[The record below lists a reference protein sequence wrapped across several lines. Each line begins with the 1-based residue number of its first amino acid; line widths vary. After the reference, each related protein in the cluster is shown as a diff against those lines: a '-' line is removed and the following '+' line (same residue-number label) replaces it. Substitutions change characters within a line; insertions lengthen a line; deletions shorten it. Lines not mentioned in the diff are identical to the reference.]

1 MRKLLLAALAVL
13 ALAVPAQASASVL
26 AMEPS
31 ESTAKT
37 LGEAIVANPTQLTE
51 ASLPEWPF
59 DTEVEE
65 EEFPWPVGIGTT
77 EAPPPTG
84 LTGFPTAGSSFGI
97 LSSGDVHTIATT
109 LSNESESTSTEY
121 QDQTGTTPRG
131 GAFDWT
137 TLRLDVEVPGG
148 DNCLALDYRFLSE
161 EFPEFVGS
169 QFNDAFVAEIG
180 SSTWSVGESGEL
192 SRPNDFASSLE
203 GTPISV
209 NGVGPAAVTPQEAEG
224 TYFDAA
230 TGLITTKTPITPGPH
245 SIYLSIFD
253 ASDHILDSAVFLDN
267 LRFINEDPS
276 TCRPPTSAELK
287 PPPPGSPPPPSNEF
301 SVGPHV
307 KFKNG
312 GTKATITVNVP
323 GPGTVSATQATGT
336 GSGRV
341 LQAAASTAPR
351 AGGKKKKK
359 PLISPAKVHA
369 AAAGAVKVTVKL
381 TGPAVKLLAKKR
393 KLTVPVKITFTPTG
407 GLPASHVLKL
417 TFKKP
422 GKHKKHG

>member
-1 MRKLLLAALAVL
+1 MRKLLLSALAVL
-13 ALAVPAQASASVL
+13 ALAVPAQASASVI

-31 ESTAKT
+31 EATAKKI
-37 LGEAIVANPTQLTE
+37 GAAIIANPAQLTG

-59 DTEVEE
+59 DEEVEE
-65 EEFPWPVGIGTT
+65 EEAPPWPVGLGSN
-77 EAPPPTG
+77 EAPPPAG
-84 LTGFPTAGSSFGI
+84 LTGFPTAGNEFGI
-97 LSSGDVHTIATT
+97 LSSGDVHTIAST
-109 LSNESESTSTEY
+109 LFNDSESTSTAYE
-121 QDQTGTTPRG
+121 DQTALTERG
-131 GAFDWT
+131 DAFDWT
-137 TLRLDVEVPGG
+137 TLKLDVEVPGG

-169 QFNDAFVAEIG
+169 EFNDAFVAEIG
-180 SSTWSVGESGEL
+180 SSTWTVGESGDL

-230 TGLITTKTPITPGPH
+230 TGLITTKTPITPGAH

-253 ASDHILDSAVFLDN
+253 ASDHIYDSAVFLDN

-276 TCRPPTSAELK
+276 TCRPPTSAELQ
-287 PPPPGSPPPPSNEF
+287 PPPPGAPPSNEF

-323 GPGTVSATQATGT
+323 GPGTVTATQATGT
-336 GSGRV
+336 ASAS
-341 LQAAASTAPR
+341 AARASASSAR
-351 AGGKKKKK
+351 ADRKKKKK
-359 PLISPAKVHA
+359 MLIPATVHA

-407 GLPASHVLKL
+407 GTPASHVLKL

-422 GKHKKHG
+422 GKHKKHH

>member
-1 MRKLLLAALAVL
+1 MRKLLLAVLSVL

-31 ESTAKT
+31 EATAKKI
-37 LGEAIVANPTQLTE
+37 GAAIVANPAQLTE

-65 EEFPWPVGIGTT
+65 GEEIPWPVGIGSN
-77 EAPPPTG
+77 EAPPPIG
-84 LTGFPTAGSSFGI
+84 LTGFPTAGNSFGI

-109 LSNESESTSTEY
+109 LANESESTSTAY
-121 QDQTGTTPRG
+121 QEQTGETARG
-131 GAFDWT
+131 DAFDWT
-137 TLRLDVEVPGG
+137 TLKLDVEVPGG

-169 QFNDAFVAEIG
+169 EFNDAFVAEIG
-180 SSTWSVGESGEL
+180 SSTWSVGESGDL

-253 ASDHILDSAVFLDN
+253 ASDHIYDSSVFLDN

-301 SVGPHV
+301 AVGPHV

-323 GPGTVSATQATGT
+323 GPGTVSATQVTGT
-336 GSGRV
+336 ASARV
-341 LQAAASTAPR
+341 LQASTSTAQ
-351 AGGKKKKK
+351 ASKKKKS
-359 PLISPAKVHA
+359 LISPATVHA
-369 AAAGAVKVTVKL
+369 AAAGAVKLTVKL

-393 KLTVPVKITFTPTG
+393 KLTVPVKVTFTPTG
-407 GLPASHVLKL
+407 GSPASHVLKL